1 MPEPT
6 PSEIPSAIGSM
17 PAVLTPGAVVPAP
30 DFGFPSEVE
39 DIVSPV
45 KKRRFGPA
53 AILAMAWIVFVVGGA
68 ILAPYLPI
76 PTTTETVDI
85 PVDAA
90 GQPYFG
96 PSLSHPF
103 GLDKIGKDVFSL
115 TLYGGRVSLLVGFVA
130 VSVGMVIGGTM
141 GIFAGYLRGKVD
153 TVLSIFFDT
162 FLAIPAII
170 LALALVA
177 AFDPADP
184 DLVNP
189 TRRIFV
195 LAGALGV
202 VSIPVL
208 GRMRLDAGG
217 GRPRVCDGGQGD
229 GRQAVADHVAG
240 NPAQRAALDAGDRAA
255 RRRRRHRRR
264 GRPGPAGGQRVLAGH
279 VVGFD
284 HRRQPQRNQPRSAV
298 DHLRTVAVHLFD
310 RADVELPGRRDPS
323 PLRYSR
329 FCVVAAEG
337 GAVVAVGGDA
347 A

>member
-30 DFGFPSEVE
+30 DFGFPSEAE

-208 GRMRLDAGG
+208 GRMRASTL
-217 GRPRVCDGGQGD
+217 
-229 GRQAVADHVAG
+229 AVADREFVT
-240 NPAQRAALDAGDRAA
+240 AAKAMGAK
-255 RRRRRHRRR
+255 
-264 GRPGPAGGQRVLAGH
+264 
-279 VVGFD
+279 
-284 HRRQPQRNQPRSAV
+284 
-298 DHLRTVAVHLFD
+298 
-310 RADVELPGRRDPS
+310 
-323 PLRYSR
+323 PLRIMWREILPNVLPSML
-329 FCVVAAEG
+329 VIGLLGVGVAIVAEG
-337 GAVVAVGGDA
+337 GLALLGASVSSPATSWGSIIAANRNAINLDQPWIIFGPSLFIFLTVLTLNYLGDVIRRRFDIRDSVL
-347 A
+347 